1 MAFKQYRILFKLVN
15 PSIMDSEGVKMLKSI
30 DMVFELL
37 PISMNKVVFVKET
50 IKKSDLMAEIK
61 INKKCPVVQ
70 TIDLSARNWTALEE
84 SLHVM
89 VATGVYEK
97 PDFIQCKNSYR
108 HNKGKFILVHIFWS
122 FIIQFFHQSLHV

>member
-1 MAFKQYRILFKLVN
+1 
-15 PSIMDSEGVKMLKSI
+15 MDSEGVKMLKSI

-37 PISMNKVVFVKET
+37 PISINKVIFLKET

-89 VATGVYEK
+89 VATGVFEK

-108 HNKGKFILVHIFWS
+108 HNKGKFILIRLFKRFV
-122 FIIQFFHQSLHV
+122 LP

>member
-61 INKKCPVVQ
+61 IKKNVR
-70 TIDLSARNWTALEE
+70 S
-84 SLHVM
+84 
-89 VATGVYEK
+89 
-97 PDFIQCKNSYR
+97 CKQLIYQPEIGLLL
-108 HNKGKFILVHIFWS
+108 KKVFM
-122 FIIQFFHQSLHV
+122 